1 MVFYETEQV
10 LLGLI
15 NFSFDDLYQGKCRD
29 MGTQQ
34 NVVKRL
40 GGNRAALFV
49 YGNLQIGETYDLC
62 SFYVVRMIFKFV

>member
-49 YGNLQIGETYDLC
+49 YGN
-62 SFYVVRMIFKFV
+62 